1 MNLDTLTF
9 YGIVL
14 KEVLYNDNDKI
25 LTVLT
30 ANKGIISVTAKGVK
44 SIKSKNSSAVQ
55 LFCYSEFEILKYKS
69 QYVLKSANLKDGFYG
84 IRDDVEKYALACY
97 FAEITAFFATS
108 ENDETD
114 VLRLLLNALYVVAK
128 DENKPLWLT
137 KAAFELKLACVCGF
151 APQFEYCK
159 SCGTALGAIHSK
171 HVFFSFAENEIICED
186 CVSKNGNNYGENLK
200 KLSVSASFAIQY
212 VINSQ
217 INRFASFSLDG
228 INASAFCEFCEK
240 YLIYTAERSFE
251 SLKFYY
257 SIEKQLLKDQK

>member
-1 MNLDTLTF
+1 MNVETLTF
-9 YGIVL
+9 DGIVL

-30 ANKGIISVTAKGVK
+30 ANKGIVSVTAKGVK

-55 LFCYSEFEILKYKS
+55 LFCYSEFEILKYKN
-69 QYVLKSANLKDGFYG
+69 QYVLKTATLKDGFYG
-84 IRDDVEKYALACY
+84 IRGDVEKYALACY

-114 VLRLLLNALYVVAK
+114 VLRLLLNALFILAK

-151 APQFEYCK
+151 APQFDYCK
-159 SCGTALGAIHSK
+159 TCGAETGATSSK
-171 HVFFSFAENEIICED
+171 YVYFSFADNEIVCEE
-186 CVSKNGNNYGENLK
+186 CVSKNTDNTADFK
-200 KLSVSASFAIQY
+200 KLTLSVSFAIQY
-212 VINSQ
+212 VIHSL
-217 INRFASFSLDG
+217 INRFASFTLDDK
-228 INASAFCEFCEK
+228 NAPAFCEFCEK

-257 SIEKQLLKDQK
+257 SIKKQLY